1 MKWEDMRIRD
11 KFILSFGVILF
22 FIFLI
27 SLTGIVT
34 IKLTE
39 DNISSLEKV
48 HYATE
53 EILEQ
58 ETAHLDWV
66 DKLKTAIEEGD
77 VAKMQG
83 LELDPKRCSLGNW
96 YYSGG
101 RDLLLNISPT
111 LPSLLPDFE
120 KAHKDLHEAAAEIKE
135 LLSKGDKASLN
146 EAQRVYRTKV
156 KNSIVAVRDS
166 LNKIKTVIKKNAR
179 ETLLDVKDG
188 LFKTKVFDAFI
199 VTLFI
204 VVVAFMSYKITR
216 HLTVNM
222 ARAVNAAERIAEGD
236 VSNLDIRVSHKDE
249 TGLLL
254 QSMQRIVESINS
266 VSKAAERVARGD
278 LTVEIRP
285 QSEQDTLGKAI
296 ALMTEGIRHQT
307 RGIIEA
313 ANVLAS
319 SVSEIMTS
327 ASEIAASASE
337 TATSVSETTVTAEEV
352 RQTAKLS
359 AEKALNVSEITKA
372 VVEASQ
378 ATYASVD
385 ETIEK
390 MNMIRIQMESIA
402 ESIVKLSEQ
411 GQAIG
416 EIVDTVSDLAEQSNL
431 LAVNAS
437 IEAARAGEYGRGFA
451 VVAQEVRALAEQ
463 SKAATVQIRSILSDI
478 QKATSKSV
486 LVSEQGSKAVAEGIR
501 QSTETGISIRNL
513 AGKVSEAADAAS
525 QILASSQQQA
535 AGMDQIVFAMENINQ
550 ASVQNA
556 ENIKTFESV
565 TRDLNETAQRL
576 HSLISSYKV

>member
-1 MKWEDMRIRD
+1 MRWQDMGIRN
-11 KFILSFGVILF
+11 KFVFSFGVILF
-22 FIFLI
+22 FIILI

-39 DNISSLEKV
+39 DNILRLEKMYV
-48 HYATE
+48 VTK
-53 EILEQ
+53 EISEQ
-58 ETAHLDWV
+58 ETAHLDWA
-66 DKLKTAIEEGD
+66 DTLRTAIEEGT
-77 VAKMQG
+77 VAKMQT
-83 LELDPKRCSLGNW
+83 LELDHRRCSLGNW
-96 YYSGG
+96 YYSVG
-101 RDLLLNISPT
+101 RDLILKLSPDMVAT
-111 LPSLLPDFE
+111 LTDFE
-120 KAHKDLHEAAAEIKE
+120 KTHKDLHDAAIEIKE
-135 LLSKGDKASLN
+135 LLSKGDKASLT
-146 EAQRVYRTKV
+146 EAQRIYKIRV
-156 KNSIVAVRDS
+156 KNSLVAVRDNI
-166 LNKIKTVIKKNAR
+166 NKIEAIVKKKANETVLDIKG
-179 ETLLDVKDG
+179 D

-199 VTLFI
+199 VATFI
-204 VVVAFMSYKITR
+204 LVVAFLSYKITR
-216 HLTVNM
+216 HLTSNI
-222 ARAVNAAERIAEGD
+222 ARALNAAERIAEGD
-236 VSNLDIRVSHKDE
+236 VSSLDIRVNHKDE
-249 TGLLL
+249 TGMLL
-254 QSMQRIVESINS
+254 QSMQRIVESMKGI
-266 VSKAAERVARGD
+266 SKAAQRVAKGD

-285 QSEQDTLGKAI
+285 QSEQDILGKSI
-296 ALMTEGIRHQT
+296 ALMTEGLRQQT
-307 RGIIEA
+307 RGILEA

-319 SVSEIMTS
+319 SVSQIMTS
-327 ASEIAASASE
+327 ATEIAASASE

-352 RQTAKLS
+352 RQTAKMS

-390 MNMIRIQMESIA
+390 MNTIRVQMESIA

-416 EIVDTVSDLAEQSNL
+416 EIVNTVSDLAEQSNL

-451 VVAQEVRALAEQ
+451 IVAQEVRALAEQ

-486 LVSEQGSKAVAEGIR
+486 LVSEQGSKAVADGIR

-513 AGKVSEAADAAS
+513 AAKVSEAADAAS

-535 AGMDQIVFAMENINQ
+535 AGMDQIVFAMDNINQ

-556 ENIKTFESV
+556 ENIKTFEAV

-576 HSLISSYKV
+576 KSLVSSYRV